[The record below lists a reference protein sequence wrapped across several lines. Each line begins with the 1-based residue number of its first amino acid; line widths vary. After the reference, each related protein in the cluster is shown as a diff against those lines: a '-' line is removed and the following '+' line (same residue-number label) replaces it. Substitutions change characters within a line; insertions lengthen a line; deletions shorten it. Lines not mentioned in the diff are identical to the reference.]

1 MKIVDGVE
9 LHLIKNEKFKMNHIT
24 FRFSGDF
31 NQKKVAR
38 RVLVAQILA
47 TANAEYPTAQC
58 FRERLASLYGATLS
72 TKVSTK
78 GLVHII
84 DIELSF
90 MKNRYTM
97 AKENLLEEVIEFLYQ
112 VLFSPLVT
120 VEQYQSKLFELEQAN
135 LINYLKADK
144 DDSFYSSELGLK
156 KLFFTNPASQTSK
169 YGTAELAVVEN
180 SYTAFQEFQKM
191 LREDRLDI
199 FLLGE
204 FDDYRMLQLF
214 NRFPFEDRQKDLV
227 FDYQQEFSNI
237 VQEKLEVREVN
248 QSVLQLGYSFPTRY
262 GDKDYFTLLVFNGL
276 FGGFAHSRLFTEIR
290 EKEGLAYTIGS
301 HFDIFTGLLNVYAG
315 IDKKNR
321 NRAMQLINRQFSTI
335 RTGRFSEALLKQTKK
350 MLQVNLKLAG
360 DSPKVLI
367 ERSYN
372 GQYLKN
378 HYSVDDMIDN
388 IDKVNKADVMQL
400 TKNIK
405 LQALYFLEGK

>member
-31 NQKKVAR
+31 NQKTVAR

-47 TANAEYPTAQC
+47 TANAEYPTAQR

-367 ERSYN
+367 ERSYT

>member
-31 NQKKVAR
+31 NQKTVAR

-47 TANAEYPTAQC
+47 TANAEYPTAQR

-276 FGGFAHSRLFTEIR
+276 FGGFAHSCLFTEIR

-405 LQALYFLEGK
+405 LQVLYFLEGK

>member
-31 NQKKVAR
+31 NQKTVAR

-47 TANAEYPTAQC
+47 TANAEYPTAQR

-388 IDKVNKADVMQL
+388 IDKVNKADLMQL

>member
-9 LHLIKNEKFKMNHIT
+9 LHLIKNEKFKMSHIT

-31 NQKKVAR
+31 NQKTVAR

-47 TANAEYPTAQC
+47 TANAEYPTAQR

>member
-31 NQKKVAR
+31 NQKTVAR

-47 TANAEYPTAQC
+47 TANAEYPTAQR

-144 DDSFYSSELGLK
+144 YDSFYSSELGLK

-350 MLQVNLKLAG
+350 MLQVNLKLVG

>member
-31 NQKKVAR
+31 NQKTVAR

-388 IDKVNKADVMQL
+388 IDKVNKADLMQL

>member
-31 NQKKVAR
+31 NQKTVAR

-47 TANAEYPTAQC
+47 TANAEYPTAQR

-405 LQALYFLEGK
+405 LQVLYFLEGK

>member
-31 NQKKVAR
+31 NQKTVAR

-47 TANAEYPTAQC
+47 TANAEYPTAQR

-335 RTGRFSEALLKQTKK
+335 RTGRFSEALLKQMKK

>member
-31 NQKKVAR
+31 NQKTVAR

-47 TANAEYPTAQC
+47 TANAEYPTAQR

-276 FGGFAHSRLFTEIR
+276 FGGFAHSCLFTEIR

-360 DSPKVLI
+360 DSSKVLI

>member
-31 NQKKVAR
+31 NQKTVAR

-47 TANAEYPTAQC
+47 TANAEYPTAQR

-248 QSVLQLGYSFPTRY
+248 QSVLQLGYSFPT
-262 GDKDYFTLLVFNGL
+262 
-276 FGGFAHSRLFTEIR
+276 
-290 EKEGLAYTIGS
+290 
-301 HFDIFTGLLNVYAG
+301 
-315 IDKKNR
+315 
-321 NRAMQLINRQFSTI
+321 
-335 RTGRFSEALLKQTKK
+335 
-350 MLQVNLKLAG
+350 
-360 DSPKVLI
+360 
-367 ERSYN
+367 
-372 GQYLKN
+372 
-378 HYSVDDMIDN
+378 
-388 IDKVNKADVMQL
+388 
-400 TKNIK
+400 
-405 LQALYFLEGK
+405 

>member
-31 NQKKVAR
+31 NQKTVAR

-321 NRAMQLINRQFSTI
+321 NRAIQLINRQFLTI

>member
-31 NQKKVAR
+31 NQKTVAR

-237 VQEKLEVREVN
+237 VQEKLEVIEVN
-248 QSVLQLGYSFPTRY
+248 QSVLQIGYSFPTRY

-350 MLQVNLKLAG
+350 MLQVNLKFAG

>member
-31 NQKKVAR
+31 NQKTVAR

-367 ERSYN
+367 ECSYN

>member
-24 FRFSGDF
+24 FRFSEDF
-31 NQKKVAR
+31 NQKTVAR

>member
-31 NQKKVAR
+31 NQKTVAR